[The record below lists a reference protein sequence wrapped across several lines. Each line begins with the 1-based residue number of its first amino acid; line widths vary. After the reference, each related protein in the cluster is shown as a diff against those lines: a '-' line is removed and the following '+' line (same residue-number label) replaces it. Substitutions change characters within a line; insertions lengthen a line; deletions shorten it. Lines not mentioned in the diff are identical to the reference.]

1 MTSGQMTSRQR
12 VLAAIEH
19 RPVDRMPMD
28 LGMHNSTGISAFA
41 YRKLRRYL
49 GLEDRIPEIIDMV
62 QFLARVE
69 EDVLERLHLDC
80 IILAPRPKQVSVWRV
95 RGGEKFLIPAA
106 ARPEQDERGNWIV
119 RSGPY
124 RMRMPA
130 GGYFFDG
137 DWLDIKGFGDEEALA
152 ETAKEARRIYE
163 QTEYF
168 TAYRSLYGFFKEN
181 NFDWQCSML
190 TEPELVIEEQERRLA
205 TEIERACKVIGLMG
219 ETVQAICVG
228 ADLGSQTSTLVR
240 PSVYQELCAPYL
252 KQLCD
257 FIHRNS
263 DFKIFYHCCGAIEP
277 LVETLIDCGID
288 VLNPV
293 QISAS
298 GMEPKLLKERY
309 GDRITFWGGGCDTQ
323 NVLPFADNEKIH
335 QHVTE
340 LCSTFAVGSGFVFN
354 PVHNIMAD
362 VAPEKIAAV
371 YEAAWEYGTSH
382 RNA

>member
-1 MTSGQMTSRQR
+1 MGGKMTSRER

-28 LGMHNSTGISAFA
+28 LGMHGSTGISAFA

-49 GLEDRIPEIIDMV
+49 GLEDRIPEIVDMV

-69 EDVLERLHLDC
+69 EDVMERLHLDC
-80 IILAPRPKQVSVWRV
+80 IVLSPRPKQMSVWRV
-95 RGGEKFLIPAA
+95 RGEEEFLIPAA

-119 RSGPY
+119 RSGPR

-137 DWLDIKGFGDEEALA
+137 DWLDIKGFDQEELLTA
-152 ETAKEARRIYE
+152 TAKEARRIYE

-181 NFDWQCSML
+181 DFDWQCRML
-190 TEPELVIEEQERRLA
+190 TEPETVIAEQERLLA
-205 TEIERACKVIGLMG
+205 AEIQRAGKIIELMG
-219 ETVQAICVG
+219 ETVQAICIG
-228 ADLGSQTSTLVR
+228 GDLGSQTSTLVR

-252 KQLCD
+252 QRLCE

-277 LVETLIDCGID
+277 LIGTLADCGVD

-293 QISAS
+293 QISAR
-298 GMEPKLLKERY
+298 GMDPRLLKERY

-323 NVLPFADNEKIH
+323 NVLPRADCREVRR
-335 QHVTE
+335 HVTE
-340 LCSTFAVGSGFVFN
+340 LCSIFAPGEGFVFN
-354 PVHNIMAD
+354 QVHNIMAD
-362 VAPEKIAAV
+362 IAPEKVAAV
-371 YEAAWEYGTSH
+371 YDAAWEYGMAH
-382 RNA
+382 ANA

>member
-1 MTSGQMTSRQR
+1 MPIEKMTSRQW

-28 LGMHNSTGISAFA
+28 LGMHGSTGISAFA

-49 GLEDRIPEIIDMV
+49 GLEDRIPEIVDMV

-69 EDVLERLHLDC
+69 EDVIERLHLDC
-80 IILAPRPKQVSVWRV
+80 VVLKAKPKRASLWQV
-95 RGGEKFLIPAA
+95 RGHDEFMIPASA
-106 ARPEQDERGNWIV
+106 KPYQDQQGNWIV
-119 RSGPY
+119 EFGAGK
-124 RMRMPA
+124 MRMPP

-137 DWLDIKGFGDEEALA
+137 DWLNIEERSEDEALA
-152 ETAKEARRIYE
+152 ATADEARRIYE

-168 TAYRSLYGFFKEN
+168 TAYQSLYGFFQEN
-181 NFDWQCSML
+181 NFEWQCQML
-190 TEPELVIEEQERRLA
+190 TEPENIVEEQERRL
-205 TEIERACKVIGLMG
+205 TEELRRTAKIIRLMG
-219 ETVQAICVG
+219 DTVQAICIG
-228 ADLGSQTSTLVR
+228 GDLGSQTSTLVR
-240 PSVYQELCAPYL
+240 PSVYQQLCAPYL

-263 DFKIFYHCCGAIEP
+263 DFKIFYHCCGAVEP
-277 LVETLIDCGID
+277 LIGTLIDCGID

-298 GMEPKLLKERY
+298 GMDPKLLKERY

-323 NVLPFADNEKIH
+323 NVLPFADTEELKS
-335 QHVTE
+335 HVAS
-340 LCSTFAVGSGFVFN
+340 LCSIFAPGSGYVFN

-362 VAPEKIAAV
+362 IAPEKIVAV
-371 YEAAWEYGTSH
+371 YHAAYAYGAEH
-382 RNA
+382 ANQ